1 MVNKKFKILIAD
13 DDKEIRSLLYE
24 ILSDEGYDV
33 NTASDGLEA
42 IELIQK
48 KDFDIILTDLVM
60 PNIDGLEVLKASRSK
75 NENTLVIIITGFATM
90 ESTIEATKS
99 GAYDYITKPFLI
111 EEIRLLVQRASDFL
125 FYKNRNRELED
136 NIKVIEK
143 EKDLLKGEIDVLK
156 SEVSRGRELSDLTT
170 GSYEFNPLSSV
181 KRMSD
186 VSQAYL
192 KNYYERKEKMVKE
205 LERLGNMWLNG
216 EITDDEFKAE
226 KQKILSSIS

>member
-13 DDKEIRSLLYE
+13 DDREIRSLLYE

-33 NTASDGLEA
+33 NIASDGLEA
-42 IELIQK
+42 VELIQK

-60 PNIDGLEVLKASRSK
+60 PNVDGLEVLKASRSK
-75 NENTLVIIITGFATM
+75 SENTLVIIITGFATM

-125 FYKNRNRELED
+125 FYKNRTKELED

-143 EKDLLKGEIDVLK
+143 EKDVLKGEIDVLK
-156 SEVSRGRELSDLTT
+156 SEISRGRELSDITT
-170 GSYEFNPLSSV
+170 SPYEFNPLSSV
-181 KRMSD
+181 KKMSD

-216 EITDDEFKAE
+216 EITDEEFKAE
-226 KQKILSSIS
+226 KEKILSSIS